1 MREIEVKAG
10 FTAVLALIS
19 SVLGVLYVPVLLMVL
34 CNIIDYA
41 TGLMAVSSRKE
52 GLSSYK
58 SIRGIMRKVS
68 MWLLVVVG
76 AIVDELIKFAA
87 QTACIELPI
96 TFLVACVVAIWIICS
111 ELISILENMVDIG
124 VNLPPFLLPIINLIQ
139 KQTEEKANIGG
150 LDEGHNETTPE
161 ATEED

>member
-19 SVLGVLYVPVLLMVL
+19 SILGVLYVPVLLMVL

-124 VNLPPFLLPIINLIQ
+124 VKLPPFLLPIINLIQ

-150 LDEGHNETTPE
+150 MDERHNEVSPDT
-161 ATEED
+161 TEES